1 MRAGR
6 GEPEE
11 PAGDLKTQEL
21 FKRVRSLLNKLTP
34 QMFQPLMK
42 QVTELQID
50 TEERLKGVTTL
61 SSRRPSR
68 SPTSPWPTPICAA
81 A

>member
-11 PAGDLKTQEL
+11 PAGDLKTQVL